1 MIEKSEER
9 RKIMPRKPRAKNALS
24 AGERA
29 ALYEAEQAQKRAKM
43 ISGKAD
49 GGSNPDYAEDGVVKT
64 ETAKAGK
71 KKPELKKPQF
81 ATVRVDLSEPM
92 GAIKPMHGMC
102 NGPVSYGADISS
114 LFSEIGVPFVRFD
127 STDTAVSGYAV
138 DISRIYKDFSSD
150 PRDASSYD
158 FSYTDKYVAAAYNA
172 GTRVIFRL
180 GESFDRMY
188 SGKSS
193 KLPDDI
199 DAFVEVCAN
208 IVRHYNDYFAE
219 GFAYGIEYF
228 EILGDISAYSDG
240 RERIF
245 EFYRRVASALKL
257 IDNSLK
263 VGGPCFSEQSDLREF
278 LRFCR
283 KTHAP
288 LDFLTLS
295 IFGSDP
301 RDAAEHVRE
310 ILPVI
315 HNLGFSNVE
324 IIIGAWSFIDK
335 EALGSLSLERIIT
348 GAGSEHAEARR
359 ALFESMTSVKGAAYA
374 LAFMLSL
381 GSLRE
386 VSAACFYDAQPSL
399 SPWCSICDRFG
410 NPEKSFYAFRAYGE
424 LFRAGRELYSVC
436 EEQSGFA
443 HSGIYSLAAEGID
456 AKYVLLTS
464 FDGCGTVDLRLD
476 GIPNDAYTADIYMLD
491 GVKNMTLADSVP
503 LSGDKKRLI
512 LNISRFGAAMVK
524 IY

>member
-1 MIEKSEER
+1 M
-9 RKIMPRKPRAKNALS
+9 
-24 AGERA
+24 
-29 ALYEAEQAQKRAKM
+29 
-43 ISGKAD
+43 
-49 GGSNPDYAEDGVVKT
+49 
-64 ETAKAGK
+64 
-71 KKPELKKPQF
+71 
-81 ATVRVDLSEPM
+81 
-92 GAIKPMHGMC
+92 
-102 NGPVSYGADISS
+102 
-114 LFSEIGVPFVRFD
+114 
-127 STDTAVSGYAV
+127 
-138 DISRIYKDFSSD
+138 
-150 PRDASSYD
+150 
-158 FSYTDKYVAAAYNA
+158 
-172 GTRVIFRL
+172 
-180 GESFDRMY
+180 
-188 SGKSS
+188 
-193 KLPDDI
+193 
-199 DAFVEVCAN
+199 
-208 IVRHYNDYFAE
+208 
-219 GFAYGIEYF
+219 
-228 EILGDISAYSDG
+228 
-240 RERIF
+240 
-245 EFYRRVASALKL
+245 
-257 IDNSLK
+257 
-263 VGGPCFSEQSDLREF
+263 REF

-315 HNLGFSNVE
+315 HNLGFSDVE
-324 IIIGAWSFIDK
+324 IIIGAWNFIDK
-335 EALGSLSLERIIT
+335 EALGSLSLERVIT
-348 GAGSEHAEARR
+348 GAGSGHAEARR

-386 VSAACFYDAQPSL
+386 VSAACFYAAQPSL
-399 SPWCSICDRFG
+399 SPWCSLCDRFG
-410 NPEKSFYAFRAYGE
+410 NPEQPFYAFRAYGE
-424 LFRAGRELYSVC
+424 LFRAGRELYSFC
-436 EEQSGFA
+436 EEQPGFA